1 MVIDH
6 GAYCFSLIL
15 SLVSIIGHRMVIPL
29 VLIMTLWVYFRRA
42 SRLCLG
48 LWFAKNRILNISP
61 ELLAVPGNILM
72 SFAQYQLL
80 HSWYTWSVRYL
91 KVPAPIDYDI
101 LANDLLLGIPHYL
114 ILIKINQAKNQT
126 RVIIILD

>member
-1 MVIDH
+1 
-6 GAYCFSLIL
+6 
-15 SLVSIIGHRMVIPL
+15 
-29 VLIMTLWVYFRRA
+29 MTLWVYFPSA
-42 SRLCLG
+42 FELCLG
-48 LWFAKNRILNISP
+48 LWLTKNRLLNISP
-61 ELLAVPGNILM
+61 EAFVVPGNILM
-72 SFAQYQLL
+72 SLAEYQLL
-80 HSWYTWSVRYL
+80 HSRYSWSVRYL